1 VLKPA
6 TLAQQAESPKD
17 ALVIALRESGKVDF
31 ARMEQLLGRSTDVI
45 QRDLQEQGLI
55 FLNPA
60 TELWEIRDKYLTG
73 NVRAKL
79 RQARDAASSDP
90 RFLPNVEALTEALPP
105 DIEAVDIGVKFG
117 SAWLPPS
124 VISDFIE
131 HLHGGKGSQQVDY
144 LPTLGR
150 WSVRVYLYDAA
161 LNTTVWGIPEYSAEK
176 IIEALLMNKPIK
188 VEKETGQRDEQGRP
202 ITVLDQE
209 LTAAAMQKADEI
221 KQAFTDWIWTDDDR
235 RASLSRLYNDR
246 FNTNV
251 PPRYDGSHLE
261 LVGAS
266 SEVKLRPH
274 QKDAVWR
281 AIQEGTALFD
291 HVVGAGKTMA
301 CIATIMESKRM
312 GFVSKP
318 MVVVPNHLLHQWRDE
333 FYKLYPNAHILV
345 ADKTDFTKQNR
356 ERLFSRIATGD
367 WDAVIVAHSS
377 FRKIDMPHDIQRE
390 ILKEQIDAV
399 LEAIEAVKEAEGGR
413 ATVKQLEKQRENM
426 EARYELLL
434 AGTGKKDT
442 SVDFADLGVDALFV
456 DESHEFKNLAYQT
469 TMNVSGLG
477 NITGSAKALDLF
489 IKCRYLQRKNEGRGV
504 YFLTGTPI
512 SNTIAEVYTLQR
524 YMQYEELQAK
534 GIDHF
539 DSWAST
545 FGQVTSGWELDA
557 TGVNYKLSFYV
568 QIDLFRVIIFYISIC
583 YIKTVIQRSPEIA
596 PCIPLFSGY
605 YSGYPYKLAF

>member
-1 VLKPA
+1 MKRIYNKFKGY
-6 TLAQQAESPKD
+6 TLEDCDCRYCLYYGGRRK
-17 ALVIALRESGKVDF
+17 GKVICL
-31 ARMEQLLGRSTDVI
+31 A
-45 QRDLQEQGLI
+45 
-55 FLNPA
+55 
-60 TELWEIRDKYLTG
+60 
-73 NVRAKL
+73 
-79 RQARDAASSDP
+79 
-90 RFLPNVEALTEALPP
+90 
-105 DIEAVDIGVKFG
+105 
-117 SAWLPPS
+117 
-124 VISDFIE
+124 
-131 HLHGGKGSQQVDY
+131 
-144 LPTLGR
+144 
-150 WSVRVYLYDAA
+150 
-161 LNTTVWGIPEYSAEK
+161 
-176 IIEALLMNKPIK
+176 
-188 VEKETGQRDEQGRP
+188 DEC
-202 ITVLDQE
+202 VC
-209 LTAAAMQKADEI
+209 ADEI
-221 KQAFTDWIWTDDDR
+221 RQAFVDWIWMDDDR
-235 RASLSRLYNDR
+235 RVRLARLYNDR
-246 FNTNV
+246 FNTHV

-266 SEVKLRPH
+266 AEVKLRPH
-274 QKDAVWR
+274 QKDVVWR
-281 AIQEGTALFD
+281 AIQEGTALYD

-333 FYKLYPNAHILV
+333 FYKLYPDAHILV

-367 WDAVIVAHSS
+367 WDAVVVAHSS
-377 FRKIDMPHDIQRE
+377 FRKIDMPRDIQQE

-399 LEAIEAVKEAEGGR
+399 VDAIGAVKEAEGGR
-413 ATVKQLEKQRENM
+413 ATIKQLEKQREKM

-434 AGTGKKDT
+434 AGTGRKDT

-534 GIDHF
+534 GIEHF
-539 DSWAST
+539 DAWAST
-545 FGQVTSGWELDA
+545 FGQITNGWELDA

-568 QIDLFRVIIFYISIC
+568 QIDLFRLIIFYISI
-583 YIKTVIQRSPEIA
+583 YYLKSFIQRSPGKA

-605 YSGYPYKLAF
+605 YSGYPYKFEY

>member
-1 VLKPA
+1 
-6 TLAQQAESPKD
+6 
-17 ALVIALRESGKVDF
+17 
-31 ARMEQLLGRSTDVI
+31 M
-45 QRDLQEQGLI
+45 
-55 FLNPA
+55 
-60 TELWEIRDKYLTG
+60 
-73 NVRAKL
+73 
-79 RQARDAASSDP
+79 
-90 RFLPNVEALTEALPP
+90 
-105 DIEAVDIGVKFG
+105 
-117 SAWLPPS
+117 
-124 VISDFIE
+124 
-131 HLHGGKGSQQVDY
+131 
-144 LPTLGR
+144 
-150 WSVRVYLYDAA
+150 
-161 LNTTVWGIPEYSAEK
+161 
-176 IIEALLMNKPIK
+176 
-188 VEKETGQRDEQGRP
+188 EKETGQRDEQGRP

-568 QIDLFRVIIFYISIC
+568 QIDLFRLIIFLYFNILSKIIHPEKSRESALHPAVFRVLFRVSIQ
-583 YIKTVIQRSPEIA
+583 I
-596 PCIPLFSGY
+596 
-605 YSGYPYKLAF
+605 

>member
-1 VLKPA
+1 MIQLRDTLRELLNEEKGEGKESRMANLRQRLNTQYDAFVKKYGHLNSQTNRSLMREDPEHALLESLEADYDKGISPDVARKTGRQARPASARKAAVFRQRVLKPA

-150 WSVRVYLYDAA
+150 WSVRVYLYDVA
-161 LNTTVWGIPEYSAEK
+161 LNTTVWGIPEYPAEK

-489 IKCRYLQRKNEGRGV
+489 IKCRYLQRKNEGRGACSMRNCR
-504 YFLTGTPI
+504 PR
-512 SNTIAEVYTLQR
+512 A
-524 YMQYEELQAK
+524 
-534 GIDHF
+534 
-539 DSWAST
+539 
-545 FGQVTSGWELDA
+545 
-557 TGVNYKLSFYV
+557 
-568 QIDLFRVIIFYISIC
+568 
-583 YIKTVIQRSPEIA
+583 
-596 PCIPLFSGY
+596 
-605 YSGYPYKLAF
+605 